1 MTDHRHLRQPFRHA
15 RRYTIRHRL
24 GRISI
29 LPAVAIGVAAVA
41 ALPASQSV
49 SAMND
54 ARPNETTVVNLSAIQ
69 DKPAVQDSAVPAA
82 TSSPAA
88 TGAAKPAAPS
98 PATAPATASPA
109 APKASPPAA
118 TKKPVPVPP
127 PKRELAY
134 TYGVQTTSWYCG
146 PAATRIALTA
156 RGIYPSQDQL
166 AAKLGTTVNGT
177 NSSADVVRVLN
188 AMTGTPYYH
197 TTSIPTKAVTKQ
209 QIEQLRGDVVRAIS
223 SGYAVVTNVA
233 GTGQDTNGNLYS
245 FPGGHYITVV
255 GYQYNGTTVKIADP
269 ANPFSASYW
278 IATANLANWVGT
290 RGYAS

>member
-1 MTDHRHLRQPFRHA
+1 MDHRHLRQPFRHA
-15 RRYTIRHRL
+15 RRSDIRRRL

-29 LPAVAIGVAAVA
+29 LPAAAIGVAAVA
-41 ALPASQSV
+41 TLPASQAV
-49 SAMND
+49 SALTD
-54 ARPNETTVVNLSAIQ
+54 GRPNQATVANLSAGQ
-69 DKPAVQDSAVPAA
+69 DTSALQETAVPGA

-88 TGAAKPAAPS
+88 TP
-98 PATAPATASPA
+98 TASLQATASPV
-109 APKASPPAA
+109 APEASPRASTPAA
-118 TKKPVPVPP
+118 IKKAVPAPP
-127 PKRELAY
+127 ARRELSY

-146 PAATRIALTA
+146 PAAARIALTV
-156 RGIYPSQDQL
+156 RGIFPSQDQL

-188 AMTGTPYYH
+188 AMTGKSYYH

-209 QIEQLRGDVVRAIS
+209 QIEQLRADVVRAIS
-223 SGYAVVTNVA
+223 TGYAAVTNVA

-255 GYQYNGTTVKIADP
+255 GYQNNGTTVKIADP
-269 ANPFSASYW
+269 ANPNSASYW
-278 IATANLANWVGT
+278 ITTANLATWIGT